1 MDLLE
6 RISDLRSRAEGQLA
20 ALDSQRK
27 TENALVLPF
36 FQALGYDPFDVRE
49 VEPEFDVGL
58 DDQGMK
64 TVDFALKK
72 QGAPVMLVQCET
84 AETDLGAY
92 DNRFLVQY
100 FDRLTTDVAVFTNGL
115 RYRFYANLGARIG
128 AGDRPFLEFNLLDH
142 GPDHVQELAPLTRS
156 AFDTEEILLTA
167 YNRIAG
173 QLLQSYLVG
182 QQQSPDD
189 HLVRFMAA
197 QIHGGEVSDEAIERF
212 RPVVQ
217 TVLGELFEDERPDS
231 ALTPSFGDKMEPA
244 DKPESGTSDNG
255 HAEEAEESGPGGL
268 SKADGAELS
277 APEEPSPADDE
288 KAGTAGGELDGE
300 DPFDKDLARRV
311 IDDF

>member
-1 MDLLE
+1 MELLE

-36 FQALGYDPFDVRE
+36 FKALGYDPFDVRE

-58 DDQGMK
+58 EEQGMK

-72 QGAPVMLVQCET
+72 QGAPVMLVQCEA
-84 AETDLGAY
+84 AETDLGGY
-92 DNRFLVQY
+92 DNRFLFQY
-100 FDRLTTDVAVFTNGL
+100 FDRLATDIAVFTNGL
-115 RYRFYANLGARIG
+115 RYRFYANLD
-128 AGDRPFLEFNLLDH
+128 AGIAVDGRPFLEFNLLDH
-142 GPDHVQELAPLTRS
+142 GPDQVEELAPLTQP
-156 AFDTEEILLTA
+156 AFNTEEILSTA
-167 YNRIAG
+167 YNRVAG
-173 QLLQSYLVG
+173 QQLRTYLVG

-197 QIHGGEVSDEAIERF
+197 QLYEGEVSNDVIEQF

-217 TVLGELFEDERPDS
+217 NVLGELFEDDPEDP
-231 ALTPSFGDKMEPA
+231 APTPSFSDKMEPA
-244 DKPESGTSDNG
+244 DSPEPSSSEADVAEKRAAETASAGDN
-255 HAEEAEESGPGGL
+255 
-268 SKADGAELS
+268 AELS
-277 APEEPSPADDE
+277 TPDEASSTNDNGGAPESA
-288 KAGTAGGELDGE
+288 ELDGE